1 MNRTLGHP
9 AAAGTGAPEFLVT
22 PDLLDAISPP
32 GDRGGMVLGCGPH
45 DEPLSVSVLRP
56 QPTRL
61 VLVGGLYL
69 ARQVALRAMA
79 TGAWVVVA
87 TGRPDAW
94 QQLIQAAGES
104 PDGRPAPLMQVRR
117 LSPVELPRA
126 SEDAPL
132 LVVHD
137 GGAVPQEL
145 FPPRSPWQ
153 TTPRSPWQ
161 TTLYVLPYLHP
172 QAESTAINADLV
184 LLQRLPADQA
194 QLAAGMW
201 RLAPSMSQQLAAL
214 TDDGVVALGPDL
226 WLSLRLVTTP
236 AEREILGPVRRGD

>member
-1 MNRTLGHP
+1 
-9 AAAGTGAPEFLVT
+9 
-22 PDLLDAISPP
+22 
-32 GDRGGMVLGCGPH
+32 
-45 DEPLSVSVLRP
+45 VSVLRP

-61 VLVGGLYL
+61 VVVGGLYL

-79 TGAWVVVA
+79 TGAWVIIV

-94 QQLIQAAGES
+94 QLIAQAAGTG
-104 PDGRPAPLMQVRR
+104 PDGRPAPLVQIRQ
-117 LSPVELPRA
+117 LAPLELPRA

-145 FPPRSPWQ
+145 FPPRSPWH
-153 TTPRSPWQ
+153 

-172 QAESTAINADLV
+172 QAEGTAVNADLV
-184 LLQRLPADQA
+184 LLQQLPAAQA
-194 QLAAGMW
+194 QLAARIW
-201 RLAPSMSQQLAAL
+201 QLPAAMAAQLSAL
-214 TDDGVVALGPDL
+214 TDDGVAALGPDL
-226 WLSLRLVTTP
+226 WLPLRLVTTP

>member
-1 MNRTLGHP
+1 MRTLGNP
-9 AAAGTGAPEFLVT
+9 AGAWAVAPEFLVT
-22 PDLLDAISPP
+22 PSLLDAVSPP
-32 GDRGGMVLGCGPH
+32 ADRGGMVLGCGPH

-56 QPTRL
+56 EPTRL
-61 VLVGGLYL
+61 VGVGGLYL

-87 TGRPDAW
+87 TGRPAAW
-94 QQLIQAAGES
+94 QLLTRAAGEG
-104 PDGRPAPLMQVRR
+104 PDGRPAPLVQVRR
-117 LSPVELPRA
+117 LAPVELPRA

-145 FPPRSPWQ
+145 FA
-153 TTPRSPWQ
+153 PRSPWQ

-172 QAESTAINADLV
+172 QAEGTANNADLV
-184 LLQRLPADQA
+184 LLQRLPAGQA
-194 QLAAGMW
+194 QLAARMW
-201 RLAPSMSQQLAAL
+201 RLPPPMMNQLTEL
-214 TDDGVVALGPDL
+214 PDDGVVALGPNL
-226 WLSLRLVTTP
+226 WLPLRLVTTP

>member
-1 MNRTLGHP
+1 MRTLDGP
-9 AAAGTGAPEFLVT
+9 AGTPSIAPEFLV
-22 PDLLDAISPP
+22 PPGLLDAVSPSA
-32 GDRGGMVLGCGPH
+32 DRGGMILGSGPD

-56 QPTRL
+56 EPTRL

-69 ARQVALRAMA
+69 ARQVVLRAMA
-79 TGAWVVVA
+79 TGAWVVIA
-87 TGRPDAW
+87 TGRPAAW
-94 QQLIQAAGES
+94 QPLTRAAGNG
-104 PDGRPAPLMQVRR
+104 PDGRPAPLVQVRR
-117 LSPVELPRA
+117 LAPVELPRA

-145 FPPRSPWQ
+145 FSPRAS
-153 TTPRSPWQ
+153 WQ

-172 QAESTAINADLV
+172 QAEGTASNADLV

-194 QLAAGMW
+194 QLAAQIW
-201 RLAPSMSQQLAAL
+201 RLPAPMTHQLAAL
-214 TDDGVVALGPDL
+214 PDDGVVALGPDL
-226 WLSLRLVTTP
+226 WLPLRLVTTP

>member
-1 MNRTLGHP
+1 MRTLGNP
-9 AAAGTGAPEFLVT
+9 GGTRAVAPEFLVT
-22 PDLLDAISPP
+22 PGLLDAVSPSA
-32 GDRGGMVLGCGPH
+32 DRGGMVLGSGPD

-56 QPTRL
+56 EPTRL
-61 VLVGGLYL
+61 VGVGGLYL

-79 TGAWVVVA
+79 TGAWVVIA
-87 TGRPDAW
+87 TGRPAAW
-94 QQLIQAAGES
+94 QPLTRAAGEG
-104 PDGRPAPLMQVRR
+104 PDGRPAPLVQVRP
-117 LSPVELPRA
+117 LAPVELPRA

-153 TTPRSPWQ
+153 TT
-161 TTLYVLPYLHP
+161 LYVLPYLHP
-172 QAESTAINADLV
+172 QAEGTANNANLV

-194 QLAAGMW
+194 QLAARMW
-201 RLAPSMSQQLAAL
+201 RLSAPMTNQLTAL
-214 TDDGVVALGPDL
+214 PDDGVVALGPNL
-226 WLSLRLVTTP
+226 WLPLRLVTTP

>member
-1 MNRTLGHP
+1 MRTLGNP
-9 AAAGTGAPEFLVT
+9 AGSRAVAPEFIAT
-22 PDLLDAISPP
+22 PSLLDAVSPSA
-32 GDRGGMVLGCGPH
+32 DRGGMVLGSGLH

-56 QPTRL
+56 EPTRL
-61 VLVGGLYL
+61 VGVGGLYL

-87 TGRPDAW
+87 TGRPAAW
-94 QQLIQAAGES
+94 QVLTQAAGEG
-104 PDGRPAPLMQVRR
+104 PDGRPAPLVQVRR
-117 LSPVELPRA
+117 LAPIELPRA

-145 FPPRSPWQ
+145 FA
-153 TTPRSPWQ
+153 PRSPWQ

-172 QAESTAINADLV
+172 QAEATANNADLV
-184 LLQRLPADQA
+184 LLQRLPVGQA
-194 QLAAGMW
+194 QLAARMW
-201 RLAPSMSQQLAAL
+201 RLPPPMMNQLTEL
-214 TDDGVVALGPDL
+214 TDDGVVALGPNL
-226 WLSLRLVTTP
+226 WLPLRLVTTP

>member
-1 MNRTLGHP
+1 MRTLGSP
-9 AAAGTGAPEFLVT
+9 AGTRAVAPEFLVT
-22 PDLLDAISPP
+22 PGLLDAVSPSA
-32 GDRGGMVLGCGPH
+32 DRGGMVLGSGPD

-56 QPTRL
+56 EPTRL
-61 VLVGGLYL
+61 VGVGGLYL

-79 TGAWVVVA
+79 TGAWVVIA

-94 QQLIQAAGES
+94 QLLSRAAGEG
-104 PDGRPAPLMQVRR
+104 PDGRLAPLVQVRR
-117 LSPVELPRA
+117 LAPVELPRA

-145 FPPRSPWQ
+145 FS
-153 TTPRSPWQ
+153 PRSPWQ

-172 QAESTAINADLV
+172 QAENTANNANLV
-184 LLQRLPADQA
+184 LLQRLPVDQT
-194 QLAAGMW
+194 QLAARMW
-201 RLAPSMSQQLAAL
+201 RLSPPMMHQLAAL
-214 TDDGVVALGPDL
+214 PDDGVVALGPNL
-226 WLSLRLVTTP
+226 WLPLRLVTTP

>member
-1 MNRTLGHP
+1 MNRTVSAGS
-9 AAAGTGAPEFLVT
+9 AAVAPEFLVT
-22 PDLLDAISPP
+22 PGLLDAVSPS

-45 DEPLSVSVLRP
+45 NEPLSVSMLRP

-79 TGAWVVVA
+79 TGAWVIIA
-87 TGRPDAW
+87 TGRPAAW
-94 QQLIQAAGES
+94 QMLPHAAGVGA
-104 PDGRPAPLMQVRR
+104 DGRPAPLVQIRE
-117 LSPVELPRA
+117 LAPVELPRA

-145 FPPRSPWQ
+145 FPPRSPWH
-153 TTPRSPWQ
+153 

-172 QAESTAINADLV
+172 QAAGTASNADLV
-184 LLQRLPADQA
+184 LLQRLAAEQAHLAAQIWQLPPPLEA
-194 QLAAGMW
+194 QLSG
-201 RLAPSMSQQLAAL
+201 LS
-214 TDDGVVALGPDL
+214 DDGVVALGLNL
-226 WLSLRLVTTP
+226 WLPLRLVTTP
-236 AEREILGPVRRGD
+236 AEREILGPVRPGD

>member
-1 MNRTLGHP
+1 MSRTMGRP
-9 AAAGTGAPEFLVT
+9 ATAGAGAPEFLVS
-22 PDLLDAISPP
+22 PGLLDAVSPS
-32 GDRGGMVLGCGPH
+32 GYRGGMVLGCGPH

-61 VLVGGLYL
+61 VVVGGLYL

-94 QQLIQAAGES
+94 QQLVQAAGEG
-104 PDGRPAPLMQVRR
+104 PDGRPAPLVQVRR
-117 LSPVELPRA
+117 LAPVELPRA

-145 FPPRSPWQ
+145 FPPRTS
-153 TTPRSPWQ
+153 WQ

-172 QAESTAINADLV
+172 QAESTASNADLV
-184 LLQRLPADQA
+184 LLQRLPAAQA
-194 QLAAGMW
+194 ELAAAMW
-201 RLAPSMSQQLAAL
+201 RLPPPMVNQLATL

>member
-1 MNRTLGHP
+1 MSRTIGGSS
-9 AAAGTGAPEFLVT
+9 AAVAPEFLVT
-22 PDLLDAISPP
+22 PGLLDAVSPS

-45 DEPLSVSVLRP
+45 NEPLSVSMLRP

-79 TGAWVVVA
+79 TGAWVVIS
-87 TGRPDAW
+87 TGRPAAW
-94 QQLIQAAGES
+94 QMLPHAAGEGA
-104 PDGRPAPLMQVRR
+104 DGAPAPLVQIRE
-117 LSPVELPRA
+117 LAPLELPRA

-145 FPPRSPWQ
+145 FPPRSPWH
-153 TTPRSPWQ
+153 

-172 QAESTAINADLV
+172 QAAGTAGNADLV
-184 LLQRLPADQA
+184 LLQRLAAEQA
-194 QLAAGMW
+194 QLAAQIW
-201 RLAPSMSQQLAAL
+201 QLPPPLAAQL
-214 TDDGVVALGPDL
+214 SGLSDDGVVALGLNL
-226 WLSLRLVTTP
+226 WLPLRLVTTT
-236 AEREILGPVRRGD
+236 AEREILGPVRPGD

>member
-1 MNRTLGHP
+1 MSRTLGNGS
-9 AAAGTGAPEFLVT
+9 AAGVVAPEFLVS
-22 PDLLDAISPP
+22 PGLLDAVSPS

-45 DEPLSVSVLRP
+45 NEPLSVSVLRP

-61 VLVGGLYL
+61 VVVGGLYL

-79 TGAWVVVA
+79 TGAWVIIV

-94 QQLIQAAGES
+94 QLIAQAAGTG
-104 PDGRPAPLMQVRR
+104 PDGRPAPLVQIRQ
-117 LSPVELPRA
+117 LAPLELPRA

-145 FPPRSPWQ
+145 FPPRSPWH
-153 TTPRSPWQ
+153 

-172 QAESTAINADLV
+172 QAEGTAVNADLV
-184 LLQRLPADQA
+184 LLQQLPAAQA
-194 QLAAGMW
+194 QLAARIW
-201 RLAPSMSQQLAAL
+201 QLPAAMAAQLSAL
-214 TDDGVVALGPDL
+214 TDDGVAALGPDL
-226 WLSLRLVTTP
+226 WLPLRLVTTP